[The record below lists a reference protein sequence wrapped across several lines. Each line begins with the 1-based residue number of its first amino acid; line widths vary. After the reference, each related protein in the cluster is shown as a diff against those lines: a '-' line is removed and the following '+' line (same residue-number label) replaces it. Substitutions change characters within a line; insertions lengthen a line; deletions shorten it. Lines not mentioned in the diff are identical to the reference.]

1 MNHKND
7 VNTPVYSILATTV
20 FQKESFCTAKGL
32 LFVGKR
38 TRFGVQKDSFW
49 KAKGLLFE
57 MLSVKCGMLE
67 GKGDGNVKCL
77 RPEGAEAL
85 TFDTLS

>member
-7 VNTPVYSILATTV
+7 VNTPVYSILTTTV

-38 TRFGVQKDSFW
+38 TRFGVQKDSF
-49 KAKGLLFE
+49 L
-57 MLSVKCGMLE
+57 KC
-67 GKGDGNVKCL
+67 
-77 RPEGAEAL
+77 
-85 TFDTLS
+85 

>member
-49 KAKGLLFE
+49 KAKGLLFFNIIFLCAYTANS
-57 MLSVKCGMLE
+57 MF
-67 GKGDGNVKCL
+67 
-77 RPEGAEAL
+77 P
-85 TFDTLS
+85 